1 MVFPTAAVFTPSISN
16 AFPTS
21 TSALGHTSIIP
32 EVIADHATIQYSSLL
47 ATTTPMGD
55 LSENSGID
63 PTFSTFGQWFFL
75 IYVVVSLLAGGKEV
89 WSRVVKMMDEKD

>member
-1 MVFPTAAVFTPSISN
+1 MIIPTAAAFAPPISN
-16 AFPTS
+16 AFPT
-21 TSALGHTSIIP
+21 TG
-32 EVIADHATIQYSSLL
+32 HATIQYSSVQL
-47 ATTTPMGD
+47 ATTTTPMGE

-89 WSRVVKMMDEKD
+89 WSRVVKMMDEKDK